1 MRKMAVIYWS
11 MTGNTEAMANA
22 VAEGAAEAGAE
33 VEVKQVADSTP
44 DEALG
49 YDLLALGCP
58 AMGAELL
65 EEGEF
70 DPFFTRLE
78 EHLKGKKLALFGS
91 YDWGDGQWMRDWVQ
105 RAIKAG
111 ADVYQEEGLIWNLTP
126 DEEGLKQCREWGAGF
141 AKA

>member
-91 YDWGDGQWMRDWVQ
+91 YDWGDGQWMRGLGPKSHKG
-105 RAIKAG
+105 RRRCISGGG
-111 ADVYQEEGLIWNLTP
+111 ADLESDSG
-126 DEEGLKQCREWGAGF
+126 
-141 AKA
+141 